1 MAYDPALSVSV
12 AVYVVFEVG
21 VSVYDTVEPD
31 TVGVPS
37 VAPVDEFA
45 AVSALSAAVT
55 TDGTL
60 ALSVVAIADA
70 VPIVTVPVGPVLT
83 IVGHTRM
90 PVAATVAVSLRL
102 VGATMN
108 VKVVDAAA
116 PEYVAAN
123 EFEDT
128 DAAMALNV
136 PVEETSALAGV
147 TGPNVTGTLTDEPE
161 TSVSP
166 VAKAVRATVVAST
179 AAGIAVVVRLV
190 VCPSGAV
197 TMALNCSDPEAGAD
211 DPRVYV
217 WIDTECDA
225 AVYV

>member
-1 MAYDPALSVSV
+1 
-12 AVYVVFEVG
+12 
-21 VSVYDTVEPD
+21 VYDTVEPD

-37 VAPVDEFA
+37 VAPVDELA

-60 ALSVVAIADA
+60 ALSVVSIADA

-90 PVAATVAVSLRL
+90 PAAATVAVSLRL

-108 VKVVDAAA
+108 VNVVDAAA

-128 DAAMALNV
+128 DAARALNV
-136 PVEETSALAGV
+136 PVDDTSALAGV
-147 TGPNVTGTLTDEPE
+147 TGPNVTGTVTDEPE

-179 AAGIAVVVRLV
+179 AAGIAAVVRLV
-190 VCPSGAV
+190 VCP
-197 TMALNCSDPEAGAD
+197 TRKPEPMTRVCTCRSTPSAKRQCTRRCPSCRTPSMSPSRRTIVRKF
-211 DPRVYV
+211 PRC
-217 WIDTECDA
+217 WSSLRRRR
-225 AVYV
+225 

>member
-1 MAYDPALSVSV
+1 MLGTVRAAGRC
-12 AVYVVFEVG
+12 AVT
-21 VSVYDTVEPD
+21 D
-31 TVGVPS
+31 VGVPS
-37 VAPVDEFA
+37 VSPVDEFA

-60 ALSVVAIADA
+60 ALSVVAISDA

-90 PVAATVAVSLRL
+90 PAAATVAVSLRL

-108 VKVVDAAA
+108 VNVVDAAA

-128 DAAMALNV
+128 DVARALNV
-136 PVEETSALAGV
+136 PPAAATSTLVGV
-147 TGPNVTGTLTDEPE
+147 TGPNVTGTVTEVPE

-179 AAGIAVVVRLV
+179 AAGIAVVARLV

-197 TMALNCSDPEAGAD
+197 TTALNCSDPEAGAD
-211 DPRVYV
+211 DPRSYAS
-217 WIDTECDA
+217 IDTECEA

>member
-1 MAYDPALSVSV
+1 
-12 AVYVVFEVG
+12 
-21 VSVYDTVEPD
+21 
-31 TVGVPS
+31 VPS
-37 VAPVDEFA
+37 VAPIDELA

-55 TDGTL
+55 TEGTL
-60 ALSVVAIADA
+60 ALSVVVIADA
-70 VPIVTVPVGPVLT
+70 VPVVTVPVGPVLT

-90 PVAATVAVSLRL
+90 PAAATVAVSRRL

-108 VKVVDAAA
+108 VSVVDAAA

-123 EFEDT
+123 ELEDT
-128 DAAMALNV
+128 DVARELKF
-136 PVEETSALAGV
+136 PLEETPALAGV
-147 TGPNVTGTLTDEPE
+147 TGPNVTGTVTDEPE

-166 VAKAVRATVVAST
+166 VAKTPKAMVVASI
-179 AAGIAVVVRLV
+179 AAGVAVVARVV

-211 DPRVYV
+211 APRVYV
-217 WIDTECDA
+217 SIDAECDA

>member
-1 MAYDPALSVSV
+1 V
-12 AVYVVFEVG
+12 
-21 VSVYDTVEPD
+21 PD

-37 VAPVDEFA
+37 VAPIDELA
-45 AVSALSAAVT
+45 AVSALNAAVT
-55 TDGTL
+55 ADGTL

-90 PVAATVAVSLRL
+90 PAAATVAVSLRL
-102 VGATMN
+102 VGVTMN
-108 VKVVDAAA
+108 VSVVDAAA

-123 EFEDT
+123 ELEDT
-128 DAAMALNV
+128 DVARELKF
-136 PVEETSALAGV
+136 PVEETSAPAGV
-147 TGPNVTGTLTDEPE
+147 TGPNVTGTVTDEPE

-166 VAKAVRATVVAST
+166 VAKAPKATVVASI
-179 AAGIAVVVRLV
+179 AAGVAVVARVV

-211 DPRVYV
+211 APRVYV
-217 WIDTECDA
+217 SIDAECDA